1 MKINK
6 IYLKNINSF
15 KGEHRIDFTE
25 NPLSSAGLFA
35 IVGPTG
41 AGKSTLLDAITLAL
55 FNRVPR
61 FDKKISKDLVGSG
74 GSILTRGEKECAVEV
89 EYVCKSGVFVSK
101 WWINVNRN
109 NNLNDYGM
117 EIVDKAKDQIITNKK
132 TEVPDKN
139 QSLIGLNYDQFV
151 KSILLSQGEF
161 SKFLKSGKDERG
173 KLLEDITGMQIYRL
187 LGKKAFEI
195 NNEKGGELKLKRNQI
210 KSVSEKLVVQEIA
223 ETWEKDLA
231 EKEFS
236 IVKAN
241 ENLEKT
247 SESIRLKNTLKV
259 IGDEILQKE
268 KDYTNTATIWKVFEQ
283 EKLPILQQHELVEP
297 FRESIL
303 QVKNDVRELR
313 NLQNRQVV
321 QNQDLVQ
328 NQQAFNQNISVIS
341 DFTNEKVNAGNAT
354 EVLQEFRRKV
364 TELLRELSEQEG
376 TLKAKQQQISEVL
389 SFLRIP
395 QLNNLSVNQLADNSL
410 ALIESVA
417 KEQKVQ
423 MEKWYEIAK
432 ISSPEEVE
440 EKGLQLEFE
449 LRLYHHLNQ
458 LIGDY
463 SNLKTLFSEAEKE
476 EKIQLEFQNTNTL
489 VLEKKQIL
497 YTQLV
502 QKIEALE
509 VEKERL
515 GKSYNFEK
523 DRAKL
528 LKKDEACPLC
538 GSLEHPFLSHYANNY
553 VEIDQ
558 NLKSQKAEEK
568 VLNNEVNTLKTQIA
582 SAHQLELKE
591 QKKKDELQQKL
602 DVKHLEINEVK
613 QNLQLEKVG
622 NRAWVQEQIK
632 LKEQQTEALN
642 LLVKSVKVLE
652 DLKSLYR
659 IVKETKGFQE
669 QKNVL
674 IDTIKGLYIGKNI
687 NNDCD
692 KLQQEFSELQTKI
705 TANLKIIQQL
715 DTEIKEKNE
724 AVKILENEL
733 LVALNGLGFTNLEE
747 AQQQLLSV
755 EQSKNLRDEQEKLRT
770 KITVLESELKNKKA
784 EFEQKQQEDNPLI
797 SLEELL
803 ALNQLLQEQRKAVAD
818 EVTALQVKIQV
829 QNAHRQEISAL
840 EQEIAFLEKSN
851 LKWELLNRY
860 IGDAEGKKFSTFA
873 QGLTLARLIALSN
886 RRLAELSDRY
896 LLDKP
901 TENEDDELMI
911 IDQYMGNERRSVKT
925 LSGGETFM
933 VSLSL
938 ALALSDL
945 ASKNVKLESLFID
958 EGFGTLD
965 PETLDLALG
974 TLEKLQQEG
983 QKNIGIISHVESIKE
998 RISTQIKLERNNR
1011 GFSRIDIKG

>member
-89 EYVCKSGVFVSK
+89 EYVCKAGVFVSK

-117 EIVDKAKDQIITNKK
+117 EVVDKTKEQIITNKK

-187 LGKKAFEI
+187 LGKKAFEM
-195 NNEKGGELKLKRNQI
+195 NNEKGGELKLKRNQM
-210 KSVSEKLVVQEIA
+210 KTTSEKLVALEIA
-223 ETWEKDLA
+223 EVWEKDLA
-231 EKEFS
+231 EKEFA
-236 IVKAN
+236 ITKAN

-247 SESIRLKNTLKV
+247 SESIRLKNTLKSMAE
-259 IGDEILQKE
+259 EILQKE
-268 KDYTNTATIWKVFEQ
+268 KDFANTAAIWQVFEQ

-303 QVKNDVRELR
+303 QVKNDEKELG
-313 NLQNRQVV
+313 NLQNRLEV
-321 QNQDLVQ
+321 QQQDLVKNQVAFKQ
-328 NQQAFNQNISVIS
+328 NLEAIADLTQASVN
-341 DFTNEKVNAGNAT
+341 TENAN
-354 EVLQEFRRKV
+354 EVLQTFRKKV

-376 TLKAKQQQISEVL
+376 TLKAKQQQISETI

-395 QLNNLSVNQLADNSL
+395 QLSTLSVGQLAENSL
-410 ALIESVA
+410 AMIESVA

-423 MEKWYEIAK
+423 MEKWYEIAG
-432 ISSPEEVE
+432 ISSPDEVE

-476 EKIQLEFQNTNTL
+476 EKTQLDFQNTTTL
-489 VLEKKQIL
+489 ILEKKQIL
-497 YTQLV
+497 YTELV

-558 NLKSQKAEEK
+558 DLKAQKAEEK

-582 SAHQLELKE
+582 SAHQIELKE
-591 QKKKDELQQKL
+591 QKRKQEIQQKL
-602 DVKHLEINEVK
+602 DAKQVEITEIK
-613 QNLQLEKVG
+613 QNLHLEKVG
-622 NRAWVQEQIK
+622 NRTWVQEQIK
-632 LKEQQTEALN
+632 LKEQQTNALN
-642 LLVKSVKVLE
+642 LLEKSVKVLE
-652 DLKSLYR
+652 NLRALHR
-659 IVKETKGFQE
+659 NVKETKAFQE
-669 QKNVL
+669 QKNIL
-674 IDTIKGLYIGKNI
+674 IDTIKGLYAGKNI

-692 KLQQEFSELQTKI
+692 KLQQQFSQTQTKI
-705 TANLKIIQQL
+705 ITIQQTIQQL
-715 DTEIKEKNE
+715 YVEIQAKQATLK
-724 AVKILENEL
+724 VLQNEL
-733 LVALNGLGFTNLEE
+733 LNGLQTLGFVSVED
-747 AQQQLLSV
+747 AQKHLLST

-770 KITVLESELKNKKA
+770 RITVLQSELKSKKA
-784 EFEQKQQEDNPLI
+784 EFELKQQDDNPSL

-803 ALNQLLQEQRKAVAD
+803 ALNQLLQEQRKAVTD
-818 EVTALQVKIQV
+818 EVRMLHVKIQV
-829 QNAHRQEISAL
+829 QNTHRQEILAL
-840 EQEIAFLEKSN
+840 EEEIAFLEKSN

-901 TENEDDELMI
+901 SELEDDELMV

-998 RISTQIKLERNNR
+998 RISTQIRLERNNR
-1011 GFSRIDIKG
+1011 GFSKIEVF

>member
-210 KSVSEKLVVQEIA
+210 KSVSEKLVAQEIA

-321 QNQDLVQ
+321 QNRDLVQ

-395 QLNNLSVNQLADNSL
+395 QLNNLSINQLADNSL

-423 MEKWYEIAK
+423 MEKWYEVAK

-582 SAHQLELKE
+582 SAHQLELKD

-642 LLVKSVKVLE
+642 LLAKSVKVLE

-715 DTEIKEKNE
+715 DTEIKEKNG

-733 LVALNGLGFTNLEE
+733 LLALNELGFTNLEE

-784 EFEQKQQEDNPLI
+784 EFEQKQQEDNPSI

>member
-101 WWINVNRN
+101 WWININRN

-283 EKLPILQQHELVEP
+283 EKLPVLQQHELVEP

-303 QVKNDVRELR
+303 QVKNDIRELR

-395 QLNNLSVNQLADNSL
+395 QLNNLSINQLADNSL

-423 MEKWYEIAK
+423 MEKWYEVAK

-733 LVALNGLGFTNLEE
+733 LLALNGLGFTNLEE

>member
-210 KSVSEKLVVQEIA
+210 KSVSEKLVAQEIA
-223 ETWEKDLA
+223 ETWEKDLV

-423 MEKWYEIAK
+423 MEKWYEVAK

-497 YTQLV
+497 LTNLV
-502 QKIEALE
+502 QKIETLE

-642 LLVKSVKVLE
+642 LLAKSVKVLE

-784 EFEQKQQEDNPLI
+784 EFEQKQQEDNPSI

>member
-423 MEKWYEIAK
+423 MEKWYEVAK

-770 KITVLESELKNKKA
+770 KITVLESELKSKKA

>member
-117 EIVDKAKDQIITNKK
+117 EIVDKAKEQIITNKK

-210 KSVSEKLVVQEIA
+210 KSVSEKLVAQEIA

-241 ENLEKT
+241 ENLEKA

-268 KDYTNTATIWKVFEQ
+268 KDYTNTATIWQVFEQ
-283 EKLPILQQHELVEP
+283 EKLPILQQHELIEP

-328 NQQAFNQNISVIS
+328 NQQAFKQNISVIS

-354 EVLQEFRRKV
+354 EILQEFRRKV

-417 KEQKVQ
+417 KEQKIL
-423 MEKWYEIAK
+423 MEKWYEVAK

-463 SNLKTLFSEAEKE
+463 SNLKTLFNEAEKE
-476 EKIQLEFQNTNTL
+476 GKIQLEFQNTNTL

-558 NLKSQKAEEK
+558 NLKNQKAEEK
-568 VLNNEVNTLKTQIA
+568 ILNNEVNTLKTQIA

-591 QKKKDELQQKL
+591 QKKKDELQQKIEI
-602 DVKHLEINEVK
+602 KHLEITEVK
-613 QNLQLEKVG
+613 HNLQLEKVG

-632 LKEQQTEALN
+632 LKEQQTDALN
-642 LLVKSVKVLE
+642 LLVKSVKVLT

-733 LVALNGLGFTNLEE
+733 LGALNGLGFTNLEE

-784 EFEQKQQEDNPLI
+784 EFEQKQQEDNPSI

-818 EVTALQVKIQV
+818 EVTGLQVKIQV

>member
-15 KGEHRIDFTE
+15 KGEHLIDFTE

-117 EIVDKAKDQIITNKK
+117 EIVDKAKELIITNKK

-195 NNEKGGELKLKRNQI
+195 NNEKGGELKLKRSQI
-210 KSVSEKLVVQEIA
+210 KSVSEKLVATEIA

-231 EKEFS
+231 EKEIL

-247 SESIRLKNTLKV
+247 SESIRLKNTLKI

-268 KDYTNTATIWKVFEQ
+268 KDYTNTATIWQVFEQ

-303 QVKNDVRELR
+303 QVKNDERELR
-313 NLQNRQVV
+313 NLQNRQVA
-321 QNQDLVQ
+321 QKQELVQ
-328 NQQAFNQNISVIS
+328 NQQAFGQNINVIS
-341 DFTNEKVNAGNAT
+341 DFTNEKVNAENAT
-354 EVLQEFRRKV
+354 EVLQEFRRKI

-423 MEKWYEIAK
+423 MEKWYEIAE

-440 EKGLQLEFE
+440 EQGQKLAFE

-476 EKIQLEFQNTNTL
+476 EKTQLEFQNINTL

-497 YTQLV
+497 LTNLV

-558 NLKSQKAEEK
+558 DLKNQKAEEK

-591 QKKKDELQQKL
+591 QKKKDEFQQKL
-602 DVKHLEINEVK
+602 DVKHLEITEVK

-642 LLVKSVKVLE
+642 LLEKSVKVLA

-692 KLQQEFSELQTKI
+692 KLQQQFSELQTKI
-705 TANLKIIQQL
+705 TANLKQIQQL
-715 DTEIKEKNE
+715 DTEIREKSE
-724 AVKILENEL
+724 VVKIVENDL
-733 LVALNGLGFTNLEE
+733 LVALKGLGFTNIED

-770 KITVLESELKNKKA
+770 RITVLASELQHKKA
-784 EFEQKQQEDNPLI
+784 EFEQKQQEDNPSI

-803 ALNQLLQEQRKAVAD
+803 AFNQLLQEQRKAVAD
-818 EVTALQVKIQV
+818 EVMELQVKIQV
-829 QNAHRQEISAL
+829 QNTHRQEISAL

-901 TENEDDELMI
+901 AENEDDELMI

-1011 GFSRIDIKG
+1011 GFSRIDIKS

>member
-89 EYVCKSGVFVSK
+89 EYVCKAGVFVSK

-117 EIVDKAKDQIITNKK
+117 EVVDKTKEQIITNKK

-187 LGKKAFEI
+187 LGKKAFEM

-210 KSVSEKLVVQEIA
+210 KTTSEKLVAQEIA
-223 ETWEKDLA
+223 EVWEKDLA
-231 EKEFS
+231 EKEVS
-236 IVKAN
+236 ITKAN

-247 SESIRLKNTLKV
+247 SESIRLKNTLKSMAE
-259 IGDEILQKE
+259 EILQKE
-268 KDYTNTATIWKVFEQ
+268 KDFANTATIWQVFEQ

-303 QVKNDVRELR
+303 QVKNDEKELG
-313 NLQNRQVV
+313 NLQNRLEV
-321 QNQDLVQ
+321 QQQDLVKNQAAFKQ
-328 NQQAFNQNISVIS
+328 NLEAIADLTQASVN
-341 DFTNEKVNAGNAT
+341 TENAN
-354 EVLQEFRRKV
+354 EVLQTFRKKV

-376 TLKAKQQQISEVL
+376 TLKAKQQQISEAI

-395 QLNNLSVNQLADNSL
+395 QLSTLSVGQLAENSL
-410 ALIESVA
+410 SMIESVA

-423 MEKWYEIAK
+423 MEKWYEIAE
-432 ISSPEEVE
+432 ISSPDEVE
-440 EKGLQLEFE
+440 EKGSQLEFE
-449 LRLYHHLNQ
+449 LKLYHHLNQ

-476 EKIQLEFQNTNTL
+476 EKTQLDFQNTTTL
-489 VLEKKQIL
+489 ILEKKQIL
-497 YTQLV
+497 YTELV

-558 NLKSQKAEEK
+558 DLKAQKAEEK

-582 SAHQLELKE
+582 SAHQIELKE
-591 QKKKDELQQKL
+591 QKRKQEIQQKL
-602 DVKHLEINEVK
+602 DAKQVEITEIK
-613 QNLQLEKVG
+613 QNLHLEKVG

-632 LKEQQTEALN
+632 LKEQQTNALN
-642 LLVKSVKVLE
+642 LLEKSVKVLE
-652 DLKSLYR
+652 SLRALHR
-659 IVKETKGFQE
+659 IVKETKAFQE
-669 QKNVL
+669 QKNIL
-674 IDTIKGLYIGKNI
+674 IDTIKGLYAGKNI
-687 NNDCD
+687 NSDCD
-692 KLQQEFSELQTKI
+692 KLQQQFSQTQTKI
-705 TANLKIIQQL
+705 ITIQQTIQQL
-715 DTEIKEKNE
+715 YVEIQAKQATLK
-724 AVKILENEL
+724 VLQNEL
-733 LVALNGLGFTNLEE
+733 FNGLQTLGFVSVED
-747 AQQQLLSV
+747 AQKHLLST

-770 KITVLESELKNKKA
+770 KINVLTSELKNKKV
-784 EFEQKQQEDNPLI
+784 EFEQKENEDNREV

-803 ALNQLLQEQRKAVAD
+803 ILRQTLQEQKVAVEK
-818 EVTALQVKIQV
+818 EVVDLRVQIQA
-829 QNAHRQEISAL
+829 QNSLRQEVKAL
-840 EQEIAFLEKSN
+840 EEEIAFLEKSN

-901 TENEDDELMI
+901 SEYEDDELMV

-998 RISTQIKLERNNR
+998 RISTQIRLERNNR
-1011 GFSRIDIKG
+1011 GFSKIEVF

>member
-15 KGEHRIDFTE
+15 KGEHSIDFTAS
-25 NPLSSAGLFA
+25 PLSTAGLFA

-74 GSILTRGEKECAVEV
+74 GSILTRGEKECVVEV
-89 EYVCKSGVFVSK
+89 EYVCKSGVYVSK

-117 EIVDKAKDQIITNKK
+117 ELIDKVKDQIITNKK
-132 TEVPDKN
+132 TDVPDKN

-210 KSVSEKLVVQEIA
+210 KSVSDKLVAKEIA
-223 ETWEKDLA
+223 ENWEKDLL
-231 EKEFS
+231 EKELLIS
-236 IVKAN
+236 QAN
-241 ENLEKT
+241 ENIEKT
-247 SESIRLKNTLKV
+247 SESIRVKNALA
-259 IGDEILQKE
+259 IINQEIFQKE
-268 KDYTNTATIWKVFEQ
+268 KDFVTTKAIWQQFET
-283 EKLPILQQHELVEP
+283 EKLPILQQHQLVEP
-297 FRESIL
+297 FREQIA
-303 QVKNDVRELR
+303 QVKNDERELV
-313 NLQNRQVV
+313 NLQNRQET
-321 QNQDLVQ
+321 QTKDLLNNQE
-328 NQQAFNQNISVIS
+328 AFKRNLEAIATLTKQEVGA
-341 DFTNEKVNAGNAT
+341 ENAR
-354 EVLQEFRRKV
+354 EVLLEYRRKV
-364 TELLRELSEQEG
+364 TELMRELSEQEG
-376 TLKAKQQQISEVL
+376 TLKAKQQQINESI

-395 QLNNLSVNQLADNSL
+395 QLSSLSVNQLADNSL
-410 ALIESVA
+410 VLIQSVA
-417 KEQKVQ
+417 QAQKVQ
-423 MEKWYEIAK
+423 MEKWYEIAE
-432 ISSPEEVE
+432 ISSPEEIE
-440 EKGLQLEFE
+440 EKGYRLEFE
-449 LRLYHHLNQ
+449 VKLYHQLNQ
-458 LIGDY
+458 LISEY
-463 SNLKTLFSEAEKE
+463 SNLKTLFNEAEKE
-476 EKIQLEFQNTNTL
+476 EKIQLESQNSNTL
-489 VLEKKQIL
+489 VLEKKQTLLATLIK
-497 YTQLV
+497 
-502 QKIEALE
+502 KIEQLE
-509 VEKERL
+509 SEKERL

-523 DRAKL
+523 DRATL

-558 NLKSQKAEEK
+558 DLKAQKIAEKE
-568 VLNNEVNTLKTQIA
+568 LSNEVNILTTQIA
-582 SAHQLELKE
+582 SARQIEIKE
-591 QKKKDELQQKL
+591 QQKKQGFQDKL
-602 DVKHLEINEVK
+602 TEKHVEITDIK
-613 QNLQLEKVG
+613 QNLQLDKVG
-622 NRAWVQEQIK
+622 NRAWVQDQIK
-632 LKEQQTEALN
+632 LKEGQTEALN
-642 LLVKSVKVLE
+642 LLIKSSKVLE
-652 DLKSLYR
+652 DLRVLHK

-669 QKNVL
+669 QKNTL
-674 IDTIKGLYIGKNI
+674 LDTIKGLYAGKNI

-692 KLQQEFSELQTKI
+692 ILQQQFSELQTKI
-705 TANLKIIQQL
+705 TANQHIIQQL
-715 DTEIKEKNE
+715 RTEIKEKSE
-724 AVKILENEL
+724 AVKEVQNEL
-733 LVALNGLGFTNLEE
+733 LKALQSLGFTDVEE
-747 AQQQLLSV
+747 AQKQLLSV
-755 EQSKNLRDEQEKLRT
+755 EQSKSLRDEQEKLRT
-770 KITVLESELKNKKA
+770 RITVLENELKSKKI
-784 EFEQKQQEDNPLI
+784 EFELKQQEDNPRI
-797 SLEELL
+797 SLEELIEFSKT
-803 ALNQLLQEQRKAVAD
+803 LQEQRKAVAD
-818 EVTALQVKIQV
+818 EVVDLRVKIQS
-829 QNAHRQEISAL
+829 QNTLFNEVSVL
-840 EQEIAFLEKSN
+840 TQEIAFLEKSN

-873 QGLTLARLIALSN
+873 QGLTLARLVALSN

-911 IDQYMGNERRSVKT
+911 VDQYMGNERRSVKT

-965 PETLDLALG
+965 PETLDLALS

-1011 GFSRIDIKG
+1011 GFSKIEIKS

>member
-283 EKLPILQQHELVEP
+283 EKLPVLQQHELVEP

-303 QVKNDVRELR
+303 QVKNDIRELR

-395 QLNNLSVNQLADNSL
+395 QLNNLSINQLADNSL

-423 MEKWYEIAK
+423 MEKWYEVAK

-733 LVALNGLGFTNLEE
+733 LLALNGLGFTNLEE